1 MELTE
6 SALYSTLFPFAAVFL
21 RVGAALMVLP
31 GIGDGFVN
39 PRIRLI
45 IALGLTLVVA
55 PVVEGALPPAPQTG
69 GALGILIIWE
79 TLYGLFIGL
88 VARFIIAAVD
98 IAGMIISFA
107 MSFANAFVFNPAM
120 EAQGSLVSNFLG
132 LIAIVIIYLGDFHH
146 LMLIAIV
153 DSYSLFEAGTPPP
166 IGDMADM
173 LSRLLA
179 DSFSLGL
186 RMAAPFVTLS
196 LVFYLGLG
204 LLARLMP
211 QVQIFFVA
219 LPMNIL
225 LGLIVMAM
233 VLSSAMLFWLE
244 AFQDRFTGLLAPV

>member
-1 MELTE
+1 MEIVE
-6 SALYSTLFPFAAVFL
+6 SPLYAVLYPFIAVFL
-21 RVGAALMVLP
+21 RVGATLMVLP

-39 PRIRLI
+39 PRIRLM
-45 IALGLTLVVA
+45 IALGLTILVA
-55 PVVEGALPPAPQTG
+55 PVVETMLPPAPSTAG
-69 GALGILIIWE
+69 ELGLLVAWE

-132 LIAIVIIYLGDFHH
+132 LVAIVIIYLGDFHH
-146 LMLIAIV
+146 LMLIALV
-153 DSYSLFEAGTPPP
+153 DSYALFQAGSPPP
-166 IGDMADM
+166 IGDMANM
-173 LSRLLA
+173 LSRLLS
-179 DSFSLGL
+179 DSFSLAL
-186 RMAAPFVTLS
+186 RMAAPFVTVS

-225 LGLIVMAM
+225 LGLAIMAM
-233 VLSSAMLFWLE
+233 VLSGAMFFWLE
-244 AFQDRFTGLLAPV
+244 AFQDRFAGLLTPL